1 MATRPDIRD
10 FDVESL
16 LKSFAAAKR
25 GSRKDPSSLRRLAPN
40 LIKGV
45 IGVYDQYQTE
55 KLQDEIDQTNFDN
68 TLELAKLNMNAAKK
82 AKMYK
87 ETSGQYRDLA
97 SKGFNF
103 DNNEIN
109 ADTISD
115 SNYAIAQR
123 VFGDQAWKETT
134 EKFKTIPQELL
145 PSYGD
150 FKKLQGKYVGLQPEA
165 KKNIESFYRA
175 AIKDQANYVATGQSF
190 NYDKFQAAAESLQAM
205 DIDFDAADYGL
216 LAKLDGRLRRKI
228 RMRDGS
234 IDTFRSTYMTKPAA
248 DMDKA
253 LSVWRDSRSKNDLKA
268 TLTMADL
275 GYGAFITPEQLEFTS
290 VFDPGTKE
298 KMRQGMEQFFG
309 DRPDA
314 TAKEIQSHFN
324 LLTFGDLNPNQ
335 TTVTL
340 GLGRLRKLNSINQMN
355 VSDEEKQILI
365 AKEEQRYSTALETIL
380 ERPLANIEQI
390 QSIIHAKEVQTSS
403 KARLAEL
410 NTKRTANGQFE
421 TEELAAEYER
431 VLDQN
436 NIATVTLQ
444 FADMPNNAF
453 TDKLVENAL
462 QTMDFDRVKSQ
473 AEFMKA
479 AYIADPANYN
489 PDPSVPGNV
498 HYTNDP
504 VYFDAL
510 MDEPDEEVRNR
521 AIIGFVAPLKTA
533 PTSSSPE
540 GEDYVSRF
548 SLSLTTA
555 IENKSFF
562 ALDTVKNKAKLT
574 EEDSKDLIISLGFD
588 PRKDK
593 GSAFLAR
600 NSTGIIKAAHMSNH
614 LYEATRQNLLG
625 NLPGVFRGNL
635 PPRSFFENNLPELLI
650 YSNAITRVEDKFI
663 VDPSKI
669 TFEGVKN
676 FYYSKYV
683 EQSSENLFGV
693 VDTERGTAGNT
704 LTTEQANEAINQA
717 KERGDSEDQSKVQ
730 EIVDNAIIEDDPRMM
745 GATRI
750 PKDVREE
757 RLETIGEGAK
767 QFGSALIGV
776 AATEEEQERA
786 RELTELINKK
796 KVTPEP
802 TSPKE
807 TSETTVLDTVINTL
821 IPSAEAVVP
830 ETQQTS
836 LLEGDNISRAVDR
849 ADARQRNLFSNKKE
863 IPVTLS
869 DGTSLMVDTTKPVV
883 YLKNKFDANELTFDQ
898 GVEAYA
904 KAIEAHNATL
914 GLTSKANALDPIV
927 DSLTFAALANPKEYN
942 PRKFIRVASNKKES
956 QNFKD
961 IVFEIVNSE
970 KAQEEINQYSL
981 KVSDMTDQQK
991 EKEFNR
997 QAKRAKSIPVNSNND
1012 YARNAIEY
1020 LKLQS
1025 IFGVENDRALPNLG
1039 KEEYGST
1046 VNSKVSQY
1054 NDYLE
1059 NYSPSMDSRL
1069 IQIYIQVANNLKSSN
1084 KNSLLASN

>member
-25 GSRKDPSSLRRLAPN
+25 GSRKDPSYLKRLAPN

-45 IGVYDQYQTE
+45 VGIYDQYQTE
-55 KLQDEIDQTNFDN
+55 KLQDEIDQTNFEN
-68 TLELAKLNMNAAKK
+68 TLELAKLNMGAAKK

-103 DNNEIN
+103 DNSEIN

-123 VFGDQAWKETT
+123 VFGDQAWRETT
-134 EKFKTIPQELL
+134 QNFKTIPQELL
-145 PSYGD
+145 TSYED
-150 FKKLQGKYVGLQPEA
+150 FKKLEANYVGLQPEA
-165 KKNIESFYRA
+165 KQNIENFYRS

-190 NYDKFQAAAESLQAM
+190 NYDKFQAAAESLKAM

-216 LAKLDGRLRRKI
+216 LAKLDGRLRRKVK
-228 RMRDGS
+228 MRDGA
-234 IDTFRSTYMTKPAA
+234 IDTFRSTYMTKPADA
-248 DMDKA
+248 MDKA
-253 LSVWRDSRSKNDLKA
+253 LSVWRDSRNKDDLKVN
-268 TLTMADL
+268 LTMADL
-275 GYGAFITPEQLEFTS
+275 GYGAFITPEQLEFTA
-290 VFDPGTKE
+290 VFDPQTKE
-298 KMRQGMEQFFG
+298 KMRKGMEQFFG

-314 TAKEIQSHFN
+314 TAKEVQSHFN

-335 TTVTL
+335 TTIEL
-340 GLGRLRKLNSINQMN
+340 GLGKLRKLNSINQMN
-355 VSDEEKQILI
+355 ISDEEKQKLI
-365 AKEEQRYSTALETIL
+365 AQEEKRYSVALDTIL
-380 ERPLANIEQI
+380 ERPLANKEQI
-390 QSIIHAKEVQTSS
+390 QSIVNAKRVQESS
-403 KARLAEL
+403 QTRLTEL
-410 NTKRTANGQFE
+410 DAQKGENGQFE
-421 TEELAAEYER
+421 TEELEEEYQR
-431 VLDQN
+431 VLAAND
-436 NIATVTLQ
+436 IATATLQ
-444 FADMPNNAF
+444 FADMPSNAF
-453 TDKLVENAL
+453 TERLITEQVK
-462 QTMDFDRVKSQ
+462 TMQFDRVKDQ
-473 AEFMKA
+473 ANHMKA
-479 AYIADPANYN
+479 AYIADPRNYN
-489 PDPSVPGNV
+489 PDPNVPGIV
-498 HYTNDP
+498 HYTTDSAI
-504 VYFDAL
+504 VDAL
-510 MDEPDEEVRNR
+510 MEEPDEDVRNR
-521 AIIGFVAPLKTA
+521 AIVGFVPPLKAA
-533 PTSSSPE
+533 PISSSGE
-540 GEDYVSRF
+540 GMDYVSRF
-548 SLSLTTA
+548 SLSLTTS
-555 IENKSFF
+555 IQDKSFF
-562 ALDTVKNKAKLT
+562 ALDAVQEAQLT
-574 EEDSKDLIISLGFD
+574 EEDSQALIKSLGFD
-588 PRKDK
+588 PKIDK
-593 GSAFLAR
+593 GSPSLAR
-600 NSTGIIKAAHMSNH
+600 NSTGIIKATHMSNH
-614 LYEATRQNLLG
+614 LYEATRQNVLG
-625 NLPGVFRGNL
+625 KLPGVFRGNL
-635 PPRSFFENNLPELLI
+635 PPRSLFENNLPELLI
-650 YSNAITRVEDKFI
+650 SLNAITRVKDDFI

-676 FYYSKYV
+676 FYYSKYAQ
-683 EQSSENLFGV
+683 QSPENLFGKVDV
-693 VDTERGTAGNT
+693 VRGVPGNT
-704 LTTEQANEAINQA
+704 LTTEEAAEAIAEVN
-717 KERGDSEDQSKVQ
+717 ERGDSQQQAEVQ
-730 EIVDNAIIEDDPRMM
+730 QIVDNAIIEDDPRMM

-750 PKDVREE
+750 PEDVRQE

-767 QFGSALIGV
+767 QFASTLVGV
-776 AATEEEQERA
+776 PATKEQQERA

-807 TSETTVLDTVINTL
+807 TSETNVLDAVINTL
-821 IPSAEAVVP
+821 IPSAEAIVP
-830 ETQQTS
+830 ETKQPS
-836 LLEGDNISRAVDR
+836 LLEGNNISRAVDR
-849 ADARQRNLFSNKKE
+849 ADERQRNLFSNKRE

-956 QNFKD
+956 QNFKE
-961 IVFEIVNSE
+961 IVFEIVNGE

-981 KVSDMTDQQK
+981 KVSDMTEEQK
-991 EKEFNR
+991 EREFKR
-997 QAKRAKSIPVNSNND
+997 QAKKAKSVPINSNND

-1025 IFGVENDRALPNLG
+1025 IFGAENDRALPNLG

-1069 IQIYIQVANNLKSSN
+1069 IQIYIQVANNLESPN

>member
-16 LKSFAAAKR
+16 LKSFAASKR
-25 GSRKDPSSLRRLAPN
+25 GSRKDPSYLKKLAPN

-45 IGVYDQYQTE
+45 VGIYDQYQTE
-55 KLQDEIDQTNFDN
+55 KLQDEIDQSNFDN

-103 DNNEIN
+103 DNSEIN
-109 ADTISD
+109 ANTISD
-115 SNYAIAQR
+115 SNYAIAQG
-123 VFGDQAWKETT
+123 VFGDQAWRETT

-228 RMRDGS
+228 NMRDGA

-253 LSVWRDSRSKNDLKA
+253 LTAWRDSRTKDDLKVN
-268 TLTMADL
+268 LTMADL

-290 VFDPGTKE
+290 VFDSGTKE

-314 TAKEIQSHFN
+314 TAKEVQSHFN

-340 GLGRLRKLNSINQMN
+340 GLGRLRKLNAINQMN

-365 AKEEQRYSTALETIL
+365 SKEEQRYSTALETIL
-380 ERPLANIEQI
+380 ERPLANVEQI

-479 AYIADPANYN
+479 SYIANPANYN
-489 PDPSVPGNV
+489 PDPSVPGNI

-504 VYFDAL
+504 VYFDML
-510 MDEPDEEVRNR
+510 MEEPDEEVRNR
-521 AIIGFVAPLKTA
+521 AIIGFVPPLKAA
-533 PTSSSPE
+533 PTSSSAE
-540 GEDYVSRF
+540 GMDYVNRF

-562 ALDTVKNKAKLT
+562 ALDAVQKAELT
-574 EEDSKDLIISLGFD
+574 ENDSSELLTSLGLD
-588 PRKDK
+588 PQTDK
-593 GSAFLAR
+593 GSASLAR

-625 NLPGVFRGNL
+625 NLPGVFRSNL

-676 FYYSKYV
+676 FYYSKYA
-683 EQSSENLFGV
+683 EQSPENLFGV
-693 VDTERGTAGNT
+693 VDTARGAGNNNT
-704 LTTEQANEAINQA
+704 LTTEQANDAINQA

-730 EIVDNAIIEDDPRMM
+730 EIVDNAIIEDPAELKIVKQGFMDFITSKQPEV
-745 GATRI
+745 TNI
-750 PKDVREE
+750 IEE
-757 RLETIGEGAK
+757 DR
-767 QFGSALIGV
+767 V
-776 AATEEEQERA
+776 
-786 RELTELINKK
+786 KK

-807 TSETTVLDTVINTL
+807 TPETNVLDTVINTL

-1025 IFGVENDRALPNLG
+1025 IFGAENDRALPNLG

-1069 IQIYIQVANNLKSSN
+1069 IQIYTQVANNLKSSN

>member
-25 GSRKDPSSLRRLAPN
+25 GSRKDPSYLKRLAPN

-45 IGVYDQYQTE
+45 VGVYDQYQTE

-123 VFGDQAWKETT
+123 VFGDQAWRETT
-134 EKFKTIPQELL
+134 ENFKTIPQELL
-145 PSYGD
+145 TSYDD
-150 FKKLQGKYVGLQPEA
+150 FKNLQSKYVGLQPEA

-228 RMRDGS
+228 TMRDGA
-234 IDTFRSTYMTKPAA
+234 IDTFRSTYMSKPADA
-248 DMDKA
+248 MDKA
-253 LSVWRDSRSKNDLKA
+253 LSVWRDSRNKDDLKVN
-268 TLTMADL
+268 LTMADL
-275 GYGAFITPEQLEFTS
+275 GYGAFITPEQLEFTA
-290 VFDPGTKE
+290 VFDPQTKE
-298 KMRQGMEQFFG
+298 KMRQGMEQFFA
-309 DRPDA
+309 DSPDA
-314 TAKEIQSHFN
+314 TAKEVQSHFN
-324 LLTFGDLNPNQ
+324 LLTFGSLNPNQ
-335 TTVTL
+335 TTIEL
-340 GLGRLRKLNSINQMN
+340 GLSKLRKLNRINQSN
-355 VSDEEKQILI
+355 LSDEEKQKLIDTEELRHSNALDIILDH
-365 AKEEQRYSTALETIL
+365 
-380 ERPLANIEQI
+380 PLADETQI
-390 QSIIHAKEVQTSS
+390 QSIVRAKEVQTSS
-403 KARLAEL
+403 QARLKEL
-410 NTKRTANGQFE
+410 NAKRDPNGQFGN
-421 TEELAAEYER
+421 EEDREEYQR

-436 NIATVTLQ
+436 EIATVTLQ
-444 FADMPNNAF
+444 YADMPNNEF
-453 TDKLVENAL
+453 TDRLKEKAL
-462 QTMDFDRVKSQ
+462 KEMDFDSVK
-473 AEFMKA
+473 AEASFVKA
-479 AYIADPANYN
+479 AYIADPRNYN
-489 PDPSVPGNV
+489 PDPNVPGSVQYSDNRTYFNILMNV
-498 HYTNDP
+498 PEED
-504 VYFDAL
+504 VRSRAL
-510 MDEPDEEVRNR
+510 V
-521 AIIGFVAPLKTA
+521 GFASPLKAA
-533 PTSSSPE
+533 PTSSSAE
-540 GEDYVSRF
+540 GMDHVSRF
-548 SLSLTTA
+548 SSSLTIA
-555 IENKSFF
+555 IDNKSFF
-562 ALDTVKNKAKLT
+562 ALDAVKKAELT
-574 EEDSKDLIISLGFD
+574 EEDSSALLTSLGLA
-588 PRKDK
+588 PGTDK
-593 GSAFLAR
+593 GSVSLAR

-614 LYEATRQNLLG
+614 LYEATRENLLG
-625 NLPGVFRGNL
+625 ELPGVFRGYL
-635 PPRSFFENNLPELLI
+635 PPRSLFENNLPELLI
-650 YSNAITRVEDKFI
+650 YSNAITRVGDKFI
-663 VDPSKI
+663 VDPSEI
-669 TFEGVKN
+669 TFQKVKN
-676 FYYSKYV
+676 FYYSKYA
-683 EQSSENLFGV
+683 EQSTENLFGV
-693 VDTERGTAGNT
+693 VDTQRGAGNNNT
-704 LTTEQANEAINQA
+704 LTKKEAEEAITEVN
-717 KERGDSEDQSKVQ
+717 ERGDSQQQAEVQ
-730 EIVDNAIIEDDPRMM
+730 RIVDNAIIEDDPRMM
-745 GATRI
+745 GAMVV